1 MYCPKCGH
9 RQATEKVNSFCTG
22 CGFNFIEFA
31 SLLTDDDEPPKS
43 DEPLKSNELAKSDE
57 LPKGSETPANV
68 APPADVAV
76 PFKVERLSP
85 RQRGLRLALL
95 MVVIGLVLVPLA
107 YLLRDNFLDKMIYL
121 LVPAALLFLT
131 GVARAAY
138 AVLLEEGEPVISAQ
152 ALRSTAAQLTPSRL
166 KGADA
171 RESLPPPHVSL
182 GDIIAEEREAE
193 VSVRARRGDHVTR
206 PIGERGTGTA

>member
-9 RQATEKVNSFCTG
+9 RQATDTIKSFCTG
-22 CGFNFIEFA
+22 CGFNFVEFA
-31 SLLTDDDEPPKS
+31 SLLTDDEPPEG
-43 DEPLKSNELAKSDE
+43 DAPLKGDE
-57 LPKGSETPANV
+57 LLKGDETPAEVATPSNV
-68 APPADVAV
+68 ATPS
-76 PFKVERLSP
+76 KVERLSP

-95 MVVIGLVLVPLA
+95 LVVIGLVLVPLA

-138 AVLLEEGEPVISAQ
+138 AALLEDGEPVLSAQ

-171 RESLPPPHVSL
+171 PESLPPARVSL

-193 VSVRARRGDHVTR
+193 VATRARVAKHVTR
-206 PIGERGTGTA
+206 PMRERGTDAA

>member
-1 MYCPKCGH
+1 MYCPKCGQ
-9 RQATEKVNSFCTG
+9 RQAADKDKTFCTG
-22 CGFNFIEFA
+22 CGFKLAGVA
-31 SLLTDDDEPPKS
+31 SLLKGDEPP
-43 DEPLKSNELAKSDE
+43 EGDE
-57 LPKGSETPANV
+57 LLKGGET
-68 APPADVAV
+68 PADVAT
-76 PFKVERLSP
+76 PSKVERLSP

-121 LVPAALLFLT
+121 LVPAALLFLA

-138 AVLLEEGEPVISAQ
+138 AALLEEGEPILSAQ

-171 RESLPPPHVSL
+171 PESLPPPRVSL
-182 GDIIAEEREAE
+182 GDIIAQEREAE
-193 VSVRARRGDHVTR
+193 VAVRARVAEQVTS
-206 PIGERGTGTA
+206 PMPERRTDAA